1 MKKYG
6 KLLTKI
12 SLIVL
17 AVSLFLS
24 LSLSDVIPPQPAAGG
39 RIQGTACFH
48 CEEGDRR

>member
-24 LSLSDVIPPQPAAGG
+24 QIG
-39 RIQGTACFH
+39 RAH
-48 CEEGDRR
+48 V

>member
-24 LSLSDVIPPQPAAGG
+24 LSLSDVIRLNPQLEGVSKA
-39 RIQGTACFH
+39 QLVSTA
-48 CEEGDRR
+48 